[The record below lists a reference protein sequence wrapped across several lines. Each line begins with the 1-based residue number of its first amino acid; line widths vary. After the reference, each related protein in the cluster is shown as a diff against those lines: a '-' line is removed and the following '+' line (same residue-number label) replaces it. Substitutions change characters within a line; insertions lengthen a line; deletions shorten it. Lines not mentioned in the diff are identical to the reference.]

1 MPEVPLFIWI
11 VVVGCIMHQIPCS
24 AFFFNLIYQCFLVIF
39 IVAVQDMLS
48 AKVQAQ
54 VQAQLGGIPVKT

>member
-1 MPEVPLFIWI
+1 MWDAS
-11 VVVGCIMHQIPCS
+11 CIKFLVFYYILKTK
-24 AFFFNLIYQCFLVIF
+24 FTGICFLVIF
-39 IVAVQDMLS
+39 VIAVQDMLN